1 MEVLYKLRIKPVD
14 DLATPVLDLPSEK
27 HRI

>member
-1 MEVLYKLRIKPVD
+1 MEVLYKLSIKPVD